1 MTISRFL
8 AVIGLAV
15 ATLVLSPPAMSATI
29 KIATVA
35 PKDSP
40 WHTMLQN
47 IANGW
52 EQASGGK
59 IKTRLYPG
67 GIAGDE
73 FDLIRKMRVG
83 QIDVAMLSIG
93 SLPDIA
99 WQLRALNMP
108 LLIETYDELDHVM
121 AGVGPEFEA
130 LLAEQGFKVLAWGDA
145 GWVYFFTTKPV
156 VTPDDLRPLRL
167 FSWGST
173 GPYLDAW
180 KDAGYNPVPVP
191 APEINTAL
199 TTGMIDAIVVP
210 PIAALS
216 FQWFATANNMTNM
229 PWAPLVGAVV
239 ISNRAWRKIPKNL
252 RAQFRDIAVASSAQ
266 AKAEVRAIGPQAV
279 EAMKS
284 YGLTVHEV
292 SPEVLGEWRT
302 AVEAGF
308 SKLVGKDV
316 PADLLARVRALVAE
330 QRSGAAA
337 Q

>member
-1 MTISRFL
+1 MTIRSFL
-8 AVIGLAV
+8 AVIGLAIAAV
-15 ATLVLSPPAMSATI
+15 VLSSPAMSATL

-40 WHTMLQN
+40 WHEMLKDM
-47 IANGW
+47 ASGW

-59 IKTRLYPG
+59 IKTRIYPG

-73 FDLIRKMRVG
+73 FDLVRKMRVG

-121 AGVGPEFEA
+121 AGVGPDFKT
-130 LLAEQGFKVLAWGDA
+130 LLAEQGFRVLTWGDA

-156 VTPDDLRPLRL
+156 VTPEDLRPLRL
-167 FSWGST
+167 FNWGST
-173 GPYLDAW
+173 GPYIDAW

-239 ISNRAWRKIPKNL
+239 ISDRAWRKIPKGL
-252 RAQFRDIAVASSAQ
+252 RAEFLDISTTAGAE
-266 AKAEVRAIGPQAV
+266 AKVKVRTIGPQAV

-284 YGLTVHEV
+284 YGLTVHDV
-292 SPEVLGEWRT
+292 PPEVLDEWRK
-302 AVEAGF
+302 AVEIGF
-308 SKLVGKDV
+308 SKLIGKAV
-316 PADLLARVRALVAE
+316 PADLMARVRALVIE
-330 QRSGAAA
+330 HRSGAAS